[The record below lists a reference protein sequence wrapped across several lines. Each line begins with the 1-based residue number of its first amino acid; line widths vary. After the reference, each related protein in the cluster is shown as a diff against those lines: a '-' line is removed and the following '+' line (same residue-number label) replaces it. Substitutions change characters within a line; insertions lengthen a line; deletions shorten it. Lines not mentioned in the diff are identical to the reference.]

1 MDRLKVI
8 NETII
13 NDKNKLIILENNIQ
27 QLKLMCKQLQLDD
40 RRLKKLSYSMI
51 NPQNVKYNT
60 QQIVDIQQKI
70 VDNKKEIETINK
82 TISTLE
88 NEIIKMNYKC
98 IICVKEN
105 WMHCYRENNDI
116 TNISENKFKCN
127 ICSKIL
133 LCDCTDCFSDTKTF
147 GTFIKLQKDYNIIND
162 EQQNYIQENN
172 NNILQLNKLLTQIN
186 DMNELLRILN
196 KYPNLLNFDSE
207 IIKEE
212 INKLN
217 VMAINLQSSIDDL
230 TIKITNNKIKLKSFH
245 EPFNKFCNHKRDS
258 KLLTLFD
265 GNEQEYK
272 STCCKVFFKCKC
284 CQNILYKW
292 TSCSRHDY
300 D

>member
-1 MDRLKVI
+1 MDRLKII

-13 NDKNKLIILENNIQ
+13 NEKNRLNVLINDIQKLNL
-27 QLKLMCKQLQLDD
+27 LCKQLQLDD

-60 QQIVDIQQKI
+60 KQIIDYKQQIT
-70 VDNKKEIETINK
+70 NYKKEIDIIDKN
-82 TISTLE
+82 ISNLE
-88 NEIIKMNYKC
+88 NEIIKMSYKC
-98 IICVKEN
+98 NICIKED
-105 WMHCYRENNDI
+105 WKYCYRENNDI
-116 TNISENKFKCN
+116 TNISENKFSCN

-133 LCDCTDCFSDTKTF
+133 LCDCTDCHNNTKTF

-172 NNILQLNKLLTQIN
+172 KNILLVNELLLQIN
-186 DMNELLRILN
+186 DMNELLKMLN
-196 KYPNLLNFDSE
+196 KYPNLLNFYSE

-217 VMAINLQSSIDDL
+217 IMISEMQTLIDDL

-245 EPFNKFCNHKRDS
+245 EQFNKFCNHKKDP
-258 KLLTLFD
+258 KLFSLYD

-272 STCCKVFFKCKC
+272 STCCKDFYKCKC
-284 CQNILYKW
+284 CQNIVYKW
-292 TSCSRHDY
+292 TMCSRHDY